1 MAGRPDVVVV
11 GGGHNGLVAAA
22 LLARAGRSVTLLERS
37 HELGGAAVSE
47 TPFPG
52 VDVRLSRYAYL
63 VSLFPRSLA
72 TELGIELP
80 LARRAIGSCTPDG
93 ERSLLIR
100 AGESNDEELV
110 RFTGDIRAG
119 RAWRR
124 FYEGTARLAGAVFPT
139 LTEPLITREQM
150 RARVADDELWEAL
163 IERPLGEVLDR
174 TFTDDTVRGIVA
186 TDALIGTFAS
196 LSDPGLAQNRC
207 FLYHVIGNGDGA
219 WDVPVGG
226 MGAVSAALAQAALAA
241 GVEIVRGREVTG
253 VDADENG
260 AVVRTAGGGTL
271 DAGAVVWA
279 APARGLF
286 GGPAPNA
293 ATGCQTKIN
302 MVLTRLP
309 RLRDRSC
316 DPREAFAG
324 TLHVHEAATQLER
337 AYRTA
342 AAGRMPSSL
351 PCEIYCHTL
360 TDRSIL
366 GPELA
371 ATGAQTLT
379 LFGLHTPY
387 ALFTD
392 NPDRAREQALRAALT
407 ALDAEFLDPIESCL
421 MKDAGGRPCIEVR
434 TPLDLEHDLGMD
446 EGNIFHGGLQWP
458 WVEDEADAGRW
469 GVETE
474 LPGVVLG
481 SAAARRGGGVSG
493 IPGHNAARALLER
506 SASR

>member
-1 MAGRPDVVVV
+1 MRPDVIVV

-37 HELGGAAVSE
+37 QELGGAAVSQA
-47 TPFPG
+47 PFRG

-72 TELGIELP
+72 AALAIELP
-80 LARRAIGSCTPDG
+80 LARRTVGSCTPDG

-100 AGESNDEELV
+100 SGESNDEELV

-139 LTEPLITREQM
+139 LTEPLITRAQM
-150 RARVADDELWEAL
+150 RARVGDDELWQAL
-163 IERPLGEVLDR
+163 IERPLIEVLER
-174 TFTDDTVRGIVA
+174 TFADDTVRGIAA

-196 LSDPGLAQNRC
+196 LADPGLAQNRC
-207 FLYHVIGNGDGA
+207 FLYHVIGNGAGA

-226 MGAVSAALAQAALAA
+226 MGAVSAALAQAALAS
-241 GVEIVRGREVTG
+241 GVEIVRGTEVTA
-253 VDADENG
+253 VDADERG
-260 AVVRTAGGGTL
+260 AVVRTSGGGTL
-271 DAGAVVWA
+271 DAAGVVWA
-279 APARGLF
+279 ASPRGLF

-293 ATGCQTKIN
+293 ATGSQTKIN
-302 MVLTRLP
+302 MVLKRLP

-324 TLHVHEAATQLER
+324 TLHVHESASQLER
-337 AYRTA
+337 AFRTA
-342 AAGRMPSSL
+342 AAGRIPSPL

-360 TDRSIL
+360 ADRSIL
-366 GPELA
+366 GPGLDA
-371 ATGAQTLT
+371 AGVQTLT

-387 ALFTD
+387 SLFTA
-392 NPDRAREQALRAALT
+392 NPDRAREQVLKAALT

-421 MKDAGGRPCIEVR
+421 MKDADGRPCIEVR
-434 TPLDLEHDLGMD
+434 TPLDLERELGMD

-458 WVEDEADAGRW
+458 WAEDEAEAGRW

-474 LPGVVLG
+474 MPGVVLG

>member
-1 MAGRPDVVVV
+1 MAKRPDVVVV

-37 HELGGAAVSE
+37 QELGGAAVSQA
-47 TPFPG
+47 PFRG

-72 TELGIELP
+72 AGLGIELE

-100 AGESNDEELV
+100 TGESNNEELV

-119 RAWRR
+119 RAWLR
-124 FYEGTARLAGAVFPT
+124 FYEGVARLAAVVFPT
-139 LTEPLITREQM
+139 LTEPLITRAQM
-150 RARVADDELWEAL
+150 RARVGDDELWEAL
-163 IERPLGEVLDR
+163 IERPLGEVLER
-174 TFTDDTVRGIVA
+174 TFADDTVRGLVA

-196 LSDPGLAQNRC
+196 LTDPGLAQNRC
-207 FLYHVIGNGDGA
+207 FLYHVIGNGEGT

-226 MGAVSAALAQAALAA
+226 MGAVSEALAQAALMA
-241 GVEIVRGREVTG
+241 GVEIVCDREVTG
-253 VDADENG
+253 VDADQRG
-260 AVVRTAGGGTL
+260 AVVRTTGGGTL
-271 DAGAVVWA
+271 DAGGVVWA
-279 APARGLF
+279 AGPRELF
-286 GGPAPNA
+286 GRPAPNA

-302 MVLTRLP
+302 MVLKRLP

-324 TLHVHEAATQLER
+324 TLHVHESASQLER
-337 AYRTA
+337 AFRTA
-342 AAGRMPSSL
+342 AAGRMPSPL

-360 TDRSIL
+360 ADRSIL

-392 NPDRAREQALRAALT
+392 NPDRAREQVLRAALT

-421 MKDAGGRPCIEVR
+421 MKDSGGRPCIEVR
-434 TPLDLEHDLGMD
+434 TPFDLERELGMD
-446 EGNIFHGGLQWP
+446 EGNIFHGELQWP
-458 WVEDEADAGRW
+458 WAEDEADAGSW

-506 SASR
+506 TVSR